1 MPDPVFMQPVL
12 HSAEWRSMD
21 KLSWPG
27 RESKYEG
34 GHLLVPKKEVLREEQ
49 NVRRTACR
57 ASLTAK
63 PGTAPS
69 SQNK

>member
-34 GHLLVPKKEVLREEQ
+34 GHLLVLKKEVLREEQ
-49 NVRRTACR
+49 RVSEGQLAGP
-57 ASLTAK
+57 L
-63 PGTAPS
+63 
-69 SQNK
+69 